1 MDAQDCPVACG
12 DYPFLIE
19 ERKIIGL
26 RKEVK
31 IVPISDINL
40 SALDFCDLLESA
52 DYREVPDD
60 CTDEQWDKLSKLKRE
75 QQQAVAQLKADV
87 KEKCDYRRAAFLKS
101 YQFRKEDL
109 TARIQN
115 DEDANIRRMHESQLR
130 SLEEEKNAR
139 LKELEVVQE
148 RATVEENTL
157 VKGIITVY

>member
-1 MDAQDCPVACG
+1 M
-12 DYPFLIE
+12 
-19 ERKIIGL
+19 
-26 RKEVK
+26 
-31 IVPISDINL
+31 
-40 SALDFCDLLESA
+40 
-52 DYREVPDD
+52 
-60 CTDEQWDKLSKLKRE
+60 
-75 QQQAVAQLKADV
+75 

-109 TARIQN
+109 TTRIQN

-139 LKELEVVQE
+139 LKELEEVQE

>member
-1 MDAQDCPVACG
+1 M
-12 DYPFLIE
+12 
-19 ERKIIGL
+19 
-26 RKEVK
+26 
-31 IVPISDINL
+31 
-40 SALDFCDLLESA
+40 
-52 DYREVPDD
+52 
-60 CTDEQWDKLSKLKRE
+60 
-75 QQQAVAQLKADV
+75 
-87 KEKCDYRRAAFLKS
+87 KS

-148 RATVEENTL
+148 RATVEEITL